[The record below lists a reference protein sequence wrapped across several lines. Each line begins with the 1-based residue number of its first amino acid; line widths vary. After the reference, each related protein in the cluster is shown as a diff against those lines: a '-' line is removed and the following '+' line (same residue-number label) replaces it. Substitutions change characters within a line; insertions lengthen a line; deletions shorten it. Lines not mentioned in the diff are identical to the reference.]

1 MSMEER
7 VRAQTQSSTG
17 PDGDRTG
24 PVSLGRWT
32 TLLAGMLILILGP
45 FFIFEDA
52 LTEFGTALLQSEL
65 RRPLLAVLVAG
76 LLASDVLLP
85 VPSSLVSS
93 FAGHVLGFSM
103 GLLAVWSGMMFGGL
117 VGYWI
122 GAFGGTPLVRKVVG
136 DLELARAQ
144 ELAARY
150 GSYGLVVARAV
161 PVLAEASVVFAG
173 VARFR
178 FHRFLVATGLSNLG
192 IAAAYAAIGAYS
204 YNVNSFLWAFAGAI
218 LLPAAGM
225 AIARYLLPKCFLKN
239 STVSASARSASG
251 LE

>member
-1 MSMEER
+1 MPVRSRGRGSNMSSEILRGMTPAACWAA
-7 VRAQTQSSTG
+7 V
-17 PDGDRTG
+17 
-24 PVSLGRWT
+24 
-32 TLLAGMLILILGP
+32 LAVTLILILVP
-45 FFIFEDA
+45 FLIFEDA
-52 LTEFGTALLQSEL
+52 LTEFGTGLLQSEA
-65 RRPLLAVLVAG
+65 RRPLLAVVVAA

-93 FAGHVLGFSM
+93 FAGHLLGFGI
-103 GLLAVWSGMMFGGL
+103 GLLAVWSGMMLGCL

-122 GAFGGTPLVRKVVG
+122 GAFGGAPLVRKLVG
-136 DLELARAQ
+136 EHELARAQ
-144 ELAARY
+144 GLAARY

-178 FHRFLVATGLSNLG
+178 FDRFLLATGLSNLG

-204 YNVNSFLWAFAGAI
+204 YDVNSFLWAFAGAV

-225 AIARYLLPKCFLKN
+225 AIARF
-239 STVSASARSASG
+239 AIH
-251 LE
+251 

>member
-1 MSMEER
+1 M
-7 VRAQTQSSTG
+7 A
-17 PDGDRTG
+17 
-24 PVSLGRWT
+24 PVARWT
-32 TLLAGMLILILGP
+32 AVLAATLLLILVP

-52 LTEFGTALLQSEL
+52 LTEFGAALLQSEL
-65 RRPLLAVLVAG
+65 RKPLLAVLVAG

-85 VPSSLVSS
+85 IPSSLVSS

-103 GLLAVWSGMMFGGL
+103 GLLAVWSGMMLGCL

-122 GAFGGTPLVRKVVG
+122 GAFGGAPLVRKVVG
-136 DLELARAQ
+136 ERELARAR
-144 ELAARY
+144 ELATRY

-178 FHRFLVATGLSNLG
+178 FDRFVLVTGLSNLG

-204 YNVNSFLWAFAGAI
+204 YDVNSFLWAFAGAI

-225 AIARYLLPKCFLKN
+225 AIARL
-239 STVSASARSASG
+239 AIR
-251 LE
+251 